1 MILDFTFSPS
11 RPQLSRPILIDVGN
25 RLSARGLTYNNNAGQ
40 LSIEYLRP
48 DPTSQFSK
56 RSYPSVRQLRQH
68 VASQVHRETTPTPG
82 CEWTISPHC
91 PNPKPD
97 VIPTFTGG
105 VTYVYN
111 DVAKV
116 CSVYDSYVFRPTLH
130 YINVKTVVY
139 THVNDE

>member
-1 MILDFTFSPS
+1 
-11 RPQLSRPILIDVGN
+11 
-25 RLSARGLTYNNNAGQ
+25 
-40 LSIEYLRP
+40 
-48 DPTSQFSK
+48 
-56 RSYPSVRQLRQH
+56 VRQLRQH

-105 VTYVYN
+105 LSYVYN

-116 CSVYDSYVFRPTLH
+116 CSVQRFASFIVLYESFIHKYGSTIVGL
-130 YINVKTVVY
+130 YAEKLNQ
-139 THVNDE
+139 